1 MNTRITLLLLFL
13 ATFSFGQNKN
23 PESFPRLFLEL
34 NGGSLI
40 PGLRNSPVPFFICDE
55 GCETVRQSPVMTVNF
70 GLLAGYRFAKRH
82 QVQIGINAGEYRF
95 DNELID
101 GFLGNNF
108 SEESSH
114 RYLGLSLQHQFD
126 LIRGRRAAVFIRN
139 GLSRD
144 ANQSDYI
151 FNLKKSSLSYE
162 GQAGVAFHVAEKWD
176 VSLSGQFR
184 AAITRMSEDYPG
196 DWDKAYFPYAYGM
209 LVGVR
214 RWI

>member
-1 MNTRITLLLLFL
+1 MKTWTTIFLLALCG
-13 ATFSFGQNKN
+13 FSFSQNTGEVA
-23 PESFPRLFLEL
+23 PPRLFIEIH
-34 NGGSLI
+34 GGTVM
-40 PGLRNSPVPFFICDE
+40 PWLRNSPVPFILCFE
-55 GCETVRQSPVMTVNF
+55 GCQTILQSSVMTVTY
-70 GLLAGYRFAKRH
+70 GMLTGYRITKRH
-82 QVQIGINAGEYRF
+82 QIQIGLNAGKYRF
-95 DNELID
+95 DNEMLD
-101 GFLGNNF
+101 SFTGTNF
-108 SEESSH
+108 SRESVH
-114 RYLGLSLQHQFD
+114 RYTSLSLYHQFD
-126 LIRGRRAAVFIRN
+126 LIRGRLVAVFIRN